1 MVRKFM
7 LKKHLLTLRK
17 YVGQSLVNLTNSKC
31 WRNSQFTLHLCFT
44 QFFPIFSFDPK
55 TKDFLSLRAFQRE
68 CWVIEVLKKYRYNL
82 HVRLGISN
90 QMQVKQ
96 IDWNCHLSVSQF
108 NRWKKCTKHF
118 ARRNKIYSE
127 FLKTT
132 STLFILNPFVH
143 NASFLYTLK
152 TSEKLTVFWCF
163 HEVEKGCIMNEWVH
177 ILFSN
182 APFWFPLKTSENFDK
197 LQEKSLFMLSFAT
210 FFW

>member
-1 MVRKFM
+1 M
-7 LKKHLLTLRK
+7 LAKLSVYSASLLHSILPNF
-17 YVGQSLVNLTNSKC
+17 LLWSKNQ
-31 WRNSQFTLHLCFT
+31 R
-44 QFFPIFSFDPK
+44 FFVFKGVPK
-55 TKDFLSLRAFQRE
+55 GVLSY
-68 CWVIEVLKKYRYNL
+68 WSIKKYRYNL
-82 HVRLGISN
+82 YVRLGISN